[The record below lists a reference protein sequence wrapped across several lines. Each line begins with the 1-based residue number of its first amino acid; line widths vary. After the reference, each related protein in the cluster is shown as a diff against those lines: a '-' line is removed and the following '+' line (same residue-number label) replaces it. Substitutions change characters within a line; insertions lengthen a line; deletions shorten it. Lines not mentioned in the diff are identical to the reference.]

1 MIKQGKLKR
10 PFLKNNL
17 MISDIYTEKTITD
30 GKIDQLIYIT
40 VADKTTGNSESY
52 SIIPS
57 VSEIKQAI
65 NNRG

>member
-1 MIKQGKLKR
+1 
-10 PFLKNNL
+10 

-40 VADKTTGNSESY
+40 VVDKTTGNSESY

-65 NNRG
+65 NREL